1 MMAKNNYEV
10 GYGRPPKD
18 TQFKK
23 GQSGNPAGRPKGTR
37 NFKTDLEEELQE
49 RVRIT
54 EGGKSEEVSKQRA
67 LVKRT
72 FEKGINGDMLAV
84 AMIAQWVMQHLGISE
99 GTPEAEDLKQDDK
112 AIIDGFLKSIE
123 TMAASE
129 SADDDDIQPSKST
142 EETP

>member
-1 MMAKNNYEV
+1 MAKNDYEV

-18 TQFKK
+18 TQFRK

-37 NFKTDLEEELQE
+37 NFKTDLEAELQE

-54 EGGKSEEVSKQRA
+54 ESGKSEEVSKQRA

-72 FEKGINGDMLAV
+72 FEKGMYGDMRAV
-84 AMIAQWVMQHLGISE
+84 AMIIQWVMQYLGISE
-99 GTPEAEDLKQDDK
+99 GTPEAEDLKQNDK

-123 TMAASE
+123 AMAETE
-129 SADDDDIQPSKST
+129 SADDDDIQPDESM
-142 EETP
+142 EETS

>member
-1 MMAKNNYEV
+1 MAKNDYEV

-72 FEKGINGDMLAV
+72 FEKGISGDMRAV

>member
-1 MMAKNNYEV
+1 MMKSDYEV

-23 GQSGNPAGRPKGTR
+23 GQSGNPTGRPKGTR

-54 EGGKSEEVSKQRA
+54 EGGQSEEVSKQRA

-72 FEKGINGDMLAV
+72 FEKGLKGDMRAI
-84 AMIAQWVMQHLGISE
+84 AMIVQWVMRYLGMPDTEHDSD
-99 GTPEAEDLKQDDK
+99 DLIQDDK
-112 AIIDGFLKSIE
+112 TIIDEFLKSIE
-123 TMAASE
+123 SMATSE
-129 SADDDDIQPSKST
+129 STDDDDIQPNEST